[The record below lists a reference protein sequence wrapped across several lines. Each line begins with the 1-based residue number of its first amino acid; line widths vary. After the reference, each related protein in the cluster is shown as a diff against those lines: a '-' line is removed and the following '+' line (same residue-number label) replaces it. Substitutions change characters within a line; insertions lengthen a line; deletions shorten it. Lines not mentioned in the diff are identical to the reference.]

1 MIKAGTTGLR
11 DRLAGVQVSQ
21 EVHNL
26 KEEIV
31 ILQAEL
37 IALRSGELSSDEE
50 TRLNEE
56 VQQLTTELGNRSG
69 KHKVSL
75 DKVDLDINQ
84 PRETIT
90 DSMVTERA
98 NSLRRHGQ
106 LTPIIVIPQMDGRYL
121 LFEGELRTRAARSLG
136 WTELEAVFLA
146 LEDLPSPEE
155 TFRGQ
160 VVTSIHSQR
169 LHDLDIAKALIR
181 LATSEYP
188 NMKGQESI
196 IPNFLNTPIRRMQ
209 RDNVLSQLADIR
221 IADAEIQKLWVEG
234 VGFKAMEERQIFELI
249 LGLQLNPVTVNTNIF
264 PLLKLTDD
272 LKEAIQTLGLES
284 SKSRELNRLN
294 PNNLKL
300 DELKATKIRKKLT
313 QQVIEQRL
321 SLAEVK
327 AKVNQLIQQHNP
339 KQKSQKA
346 TVSEQLIEVLK
357 GTDCSLDSA
366 NDLTKLLS
374 ILNSKVLEIENLIN
388 MVQL

>member
-1 MIKAGTTGLR
+1 MVKTGTTGLR

-37 IALRSGELSSDEE
+37 TALRSGQLSSDEE
-50 TRLNEE
+50 ARLNEE
-56 VQQLTTELGNRSG
+56 VLQLTTELGDRSG
-69 KHKVSL
+69 KHKVRL
-75 DKVDLDINQ
+75 DRVDLDTHQ

-90 DSMVTERA
+90 DSMIAERA

-106 LTPIIVIPQMDGRYL
+106 LTPIIVIPQIDGRYL

-181 LATSEYP
+181 LAMSDYP

-209 RDNVLSQLADIR
+209 RDNALSQLADIR
-221 IADAEIQKLWVEG
+221 VADLETQKLWLETVE
-234 VGFKAMEERQIFELI
+234 FKAMEERQIFELV

-264 PLLKLTDD
+264 PLLKLADD
-272 LKEAIQTLGLES
+272 LKEAIQTQGLES

-294 PNNLKL
+294 ANQLKL
-300 DELKATKIRKKLT
+300 DEPKAGKIRKKLT

-321 SLAEVK
+321 SLTEVK

-339 KQKSQKA
+339 KQKSQKTA
-346 TVSEQLIEVLK
+346 VSIQLIEVLK
-357 GTDCSLDSA
+357 ATDCSLDSA
-366 NDLTKLLS
+366 ADLAKLLS
-374 ILNSKVLEIENLIN
+374 VLNSKVLEIENLIN
-388 MVQL
+388 VV

>member
-1 MIKAGTTGLR
+1 MVKTGTTGLR
-11 DRLAGVQVSQ
+11 DRFAGVQVSQ

-37 IALRSGELSSDEE
+37 TALRSGQLSSDEE
-50 TRLNEE
+50 ARLNEE
-56 VQQLTTELGNRSG
+56 VLQLTTELGDRSG
-69 KHKVSL
+69 KHKVRL
-75 DKVDLDINQ
+75 DRVDLDTHQ

-90 DSMVTERA
+90 DSMIAERA

-106 LTPIIVIPQMDGRYL
+106 LTPIIVIPQLDGRYL

-181 LATSEYP
+181 LAMSDYP

-209 RDNVLSQLADIR
+209 RDNALSQLADIR
-221 IADAEIQKLWVEG
+221 VADLETQKLWLETVE
-234 VGFKAMEERQIFELI
+234 FKAMEERQIFELV

-264 PLLKLTDD
+264 PLLKLADD
-272 LKEAIQTLGLES
+272 LKDAIQTQGLES

-294 PNNLKL
+294 TNQLKL
-300 DELKATKIRKKLT
+300 DEPKAGKIRKKLT

-321 SLAEVK
+321 SLTEVK

-339 KQKSQKA
+339 KQKSQKTA
-346 TVSEQLIEVLK
+346 VSIQLIEVLK
-357 GTDCSLDSA
+357 ATDCSLDSA
-366 NDLTKLLS
+366 DDLAKLLS
-374 ILNSKVLEIENLIN
+374 VLNSKVLEIESLIN
-388 MVQL
+388 VV

>member
-1 MIKAGTTGLR
+1 MVKTGTTGLR
-11 DRLAGVQVSQ
+11 DRFTGVQVSQ

-37 IALRSGELSSDEE
+37 TALRSGQLSSDEE
-50 TRLNEE
+50 ARLNEE
-56 VQQLTTELGNRSG
+56 VLQLTSELGDRSG
-69 KHKVSL
+69 KHKVRL
-75 DKVDLDINQ
+75 DRVDLDTHQ

-90 DSMVTERA
+90 DSMIAERA
-98 NSLRRHGQ
+98 NSLRRQGQ
-106 LTPIIVIPQMDGRYL
+106 LTPIIVIPQLDGRYL

-181 LATSEYP
+181 LAMGDYP

-209 RDNVLSQLADIR
+209 RDNALSQLADIR
-221 IADAEIQKLWVEG
+221 VADLETQKLWLETVE
-234 VGFKAMEERQIFELI
+234 FKAMEERQIFELV

-264 PLLKLTDD
+264 PLLKLADD
-272 LKEAIQTLGLES
+272 LKDAIQTQGLES

-294 PNNLKL
+294 ANQLKL
-300 DELKATKIRKKLT
+300 DESKAGKIRKKLT

-321 SLAEVK
+321 SLTEVK

-339 KQKSQKA
+339 KQKSQKTA
-346 TVSEQLIEVLK
+346 VSIQLIEVLK
-357 GTDCSLDSA
+357 ATDCSLDSA
-366 NDLTKLLS
+366 DDLAKLLS
-374 ILNSKVLEIENLIN
+374 VLNSKVLEIESLIN
-388 MVQL
+388 VV

>member
-1 MIKAGTTGLR
+1 MVKTGTTGLR

-37 IALRSGELSSDEE
+37 RALRSGELSSDEE

-56 VQQLTTELGNRSG
+56 VQQLTTELGNLSG

-75 DKVDLDINQ
+75 NTVDLDINQ

-90 DSMVTERA
+90 DSMITERA

-136 WTELEAVFLA
+136 WTELDAVFLA
-146 LEDLPSPEE
+146 IEDLPSPEE

-181 LATSEYP
+181 LAISEYP

-209 RDNVLSQLADIR
+209 RDNALSQLADIR
-221 IADAEIQKLWVEG
+221 IADAETQKRWVEDI
-234 VGFKAMEERQIFELI
+234 GFKAMEERQIFELI

-313 QQVIEQRL
+313 QQVIEQHL
-321 SLAEVK
+321 SLTEVK

-366 NDLTKLLS
+366 DDLTQLLAV
-374 ILNSKVLEIENLIN
+374 LNSKVLEIENLIN
-388 MVQL
+388 TVQL